1 MVAQTSK
8 RSKKAN
14 SRRGS
19 ESRVFKKT
27 LLLPAEHGS
36 WSWLLV
42 PFLAGVGVAG
52 AWPLSTFLV
61 LSGGLSAFLVRQPA
75 TAWLRIRQ
83 GRGRRSDRSLA
94 AGWTLTFSSVSI
106 ISLAGL
112 LLSGHTELL
121 WLVPPILLIL
131 LLYLA
136 IAQINRS
143 QIRTLWM
150 EVAGAGALAVMAPAA
165 YVAGRDSLE
174 PTAWVLWA
182 VMATQNIVGVLYVRA
197 RIAHRHGREV
207 NGTLLVAGHVVGFL
221 LCTALVVFTAAP
233 WPLLIPFGAFA
244 LRAAW
249 VALRPRPLHNIKRFG
264 FSEVGVEIISG
275 LWIVASYQL
284 WS

>member
-1 MVAQTSK
+1 MVTQTGK
-8 RSKKAN
+8 RSRKA
-14 SRRGS
+14 SGRQQARR
-19 ESRVFKKT
+19 RVFKKA

-42 PFLAGVGVAG
+42 PFLVGVGVAG
-52 AWPLSTFLV
+52 AWPFSAFLV
-61 LSGGLSAFLVRQPA
+61 LLGGLSAFLVRQPA

-94 AGWTLTFSSVSI
+94 AGWTLAFCGISI
-106 ISLAGL
+106 ISLAAL
-112 LLSGHTELL
+112 LLSGHAELL
-121 WLVPPILLIL
+121 WLMPPILLIL

-165 YVAGRDSLE
+165 HVAARGTLE
-174 PTAWVLWA
+174 ATTWVLWA

-197 RIAHRHGREV
+197 RIAHTHGRQASGRLV
-207 NGTLLVAGHVVGFL
+207 VAGHVVGL
-221 LCTALVVFTAAP
+221 MLCAALVVFTATP
-233 WPLLIPFGAFA
+233 WPVLLPFGAFA

-264 FSEVGVEIISG
+264 FTEVGVEIISG
-275 LWIVASYQL
+275 LWIIAGYQW